1 MCGIHRSQST
11 GAAGAERARGGG
23 GGRGLSGVT
32 EGGVALERRVEVG
45 QAEKLGLDPMNDQE
59 GSCPMCFQKGP
70 PGVPRG
76 A

>member
-1 MCGIHRSQST
+1 MGFTDLRALEQLGQSVP
-11 GAAGAERARGGG
+11 GVGG